1 MHIVFILSFTELI
14 LLNLFIVKF
23 SKKAEITA
31 RFSED
36 TLNQQILS
44 IDNEFKNGKL
54 TKKEAENQ
62 KIEVLKEAQKLT
74 KTAKNLKIL
83 KFLVLTVSFCA
94 GLLTVPLFFFFNAKV
109 MQKLRKY
116 TIIKVMEVKM
126 SYEVLEKQIR
136 ALPEEALEDVSNYL
150 DKISLI
156 YQSKQS
162 VDFSFVDNIFGTLN
176 DSEADELRSCCGLK
190 FRENA

>member
-1 MHIVFILSFTELI
+1 
-14 LLNLFIVKF
+14 
-23 SKKAEITA
+23 
-31 RFSED
+31 
-36 TLNQQILS
+36 
-44 IDNEFKNGKL
+44 
-54 TKKEAENQ
+54 
-62 KIEVLKEAQKLT
+62 
-74 KTAKNLKIL
+74 
-83 KFLVLTVSFCA
+83 
-94 GLLTVPLFFFFNAKV
+94 
-109 MQKLRKY
+109 
-116 TIIKVMEVKM
+116 M

-190 FRENA
+190 FRENIWLIFSTPM

>member
-1 MHIVFILSFTELI
+1 
-14 LLNLFIVKF
+14 
-23 SKKAEITA
+23 
-31 RFSED
+31 
-36 TLNQQILS
+36 
-44 IDNEFKNGKL
+44 
-54 TKKEAENQ
+54 
-62 KIEVLKEAQKLT
+62 
-74 KTAKNLKIL
+74 
-83 KFLVLTVSFCA
+83 
-94 GLLTVPLFFFFNAKV
+94 
-109 MQKLRKY
+109 
-116 TIIKVMEVKM
+116 M

-136 ALPEEALEDVSNYL
+136 ALPEEALEDVSHYL

>member
-1 MHIVFILSFTELI
+1 
-14 LLNLFIVKF
+14 
-23 SKKAEITA
+23 
-31 RFSED
+31 
-36 TLNQQILS
+36 
-44 IDNEFKNGKL
+44 
-54 TKKEAENQ
+54 
-62 KIEVLKEAQKLT
+62 
-74 KTAKNLKIL
+74 
-83 KFLVLTVSFCA
+83 
-94 GLLTVPLFFFFNAKV
+94 
-109 MQKLRKY
+109 
-116 TIIKVMEVKM
+116 M

-190 FRENA
+190 FRENI

>member
-1 MHIVFILSFTELI
+1 
-14 LLNLFIVKF
+14 
-23 SKKAEITA
+23 
-31 RFSED
+31 
-36 TLNQQILS
+36 
-44 IDNEFKNGKL
+44 
-54 TKKEAENQ
+54 
-62 KIEVLKEAQKLT
+62 
-74 KTAKNLKIL
+74 
-83 KFLVLTVSFCA
+83 
-94 GLLTVPLFFFFNAKV
+94 
-109 MQKLRKY
+109 
-116 TIIKVMEVKM
+116 M

-176 DSEADELRSCCGLK
+176 DSEADDLRSCCGLK

>member
-1 MHIVFILSFTELI
+1 
-14 LLNLFIVKF
+14 
-23 SKKAEITA
+23 
-31 RFSED
+31 
-36 TLNQQILS
+36 
-44 IDNEFKNGKL
+44 
-54 TKKEAENQ
+54 
-62 KIEVLKEAQKLT
+62 
-74 KTAKNLKIL
+74 
-83 KFLVLTVSFCA
+83 
-94 GLLTVPLFFFFNAKV
+94 
-109 MQKLRKY
+109 
-116 TIIKVMEVKM
+116 M

-190 FRENA
+190 FQENA